1 MGQFL
6 LRYRGYGC
14 GLVEQLSHMAFGQWK
29 SVLVRIWQ
37 LMATSSEQKQLGS
50 YSMDR
55 FLQRYR
61 DYEYDLVEQ
70 LGHMAFSRLMFVLG
84 HILRLMAR
92 SFMQMRLGSYLMDQ
106 FQQHYHGYEYGLVGR
121 LDHMAFDLLMFILVR
136 I

>member
-1 MGQFL
+1 MGRCRQ
-6 LRYRGYGC
+6 RYRGCGC
-14 GLVEQLSHMAFGQWK
+14 GLVERLGHKQPDQLR

-37 LMATSSEQKQLGS
+37 RMAIASGQGLLGS

-92 SFMQMRLGSYLMDQ
+92 FFMQMRLGSYLMGQ

-121 LDHMAFDLLMFILVR
+121 LDHMAFDLLMFILGR